1 MLIEILDFAAAL
13 EWIALG
19 TLVFFKLRSLR
30 HRLEETLKEL
40 EDAIR

>member
-1 MLIEILDFAAAL
+1 MIIEILKLAAEL

-19 TLVFFKLRSLR
+19 ALVFFKLRSLR
-30 HRLEETLKEL
+30 HRMEETLKEL